1 MKKTAA
7 VLCVFFSLA
16 IAGFSQQT
24 ARRTVTNGDL
34 ERFSQ
39 KRIEADREYRETYA
53 AKGLPSPEQ
62 IEARR
67 DAQVKEQLELA
78 AKLEAADLERERLA
92 LAAMSLQQPQVISHG
107 VPYDSPDYG
116 DLGYGFGGFA
126 GGFGN
131 RFRGRGFGIN
141 QSYYAAGGMTWPAP
155 LTTGFTRPR
164 PMFSRPVRGPI
175 GGPVGGS
182 IGGHRR

>member
-16 IAGFSQQT
+16 VAGISQQT
-24 ARRTVTNGDL
+24 ARRTVTNSDL

-39 KRIEADREYRETYA
+39 KRLEADREYRETYA

-62 IEARR
+62 LQAQR
-67 DAQVKEQLELA
+67 DARVKEQLELA

-92 LAAMSLQQPQVISHG
+92 LAAMSLQQPQVITQG
-107 VPYDSPDYG
+107 VPYYSPDYG
-116 DLGYGFGGFA
+116 YLGFGSGGFA

-131 RFRGRGFGIN
+131 RFRGRGFGVN
-141 QSYYAAGGMTWPAP
+141 QSYYAAGGMIWPAP
-155 LTTGFTRPR
+155 LTTGATRPR
-164 PMFSRPVRGPI
+164 PMFSRPVRGTIGGPI
-175 GGPVGGS
+175 GGR
-182 IGGHRR
+182 IGGRRR

>member
-7 VLCVFFSLA
+7 ILCVFFSLTV
-16 IAGFSQQT
+16 AGLSQQT
-24 ARRTVTNGDL
+24 ARRTVTNSDL

-39 KRIEADREYRETYA
+39 KRLDADREYRETYA

-67 DAQVKEQLELA
+67 DARVKEQLELA

-92 LAAMSLQQPQVISHG
+92 LAAMSLQPPPVISQG
-107 VPYDSPDYG
+107 IPYYSPDYG
-116 DLGYGFGGFA
+116 YLGYGFGGVA

-141 QSYYAAGGMTWPAP
+141 QSYYAAGGMIWPAP
-155 LTTGFTRPR
+155 LTSGVTRAR
-164 PMFSRPVRGPI
+164 PMFSRPARGPI
-175 GGPVGGS
+175 GRPGGGS